1 MDVKKEVETVAK
13 KTIYGFDVKSYMTRS
28 LYDLGLDSLDKFG
41 LVANVEDACNVLM
54 PARLIERIDTV
65 EGIVVS
71 VENLKRVKKINDTW
85 VPCALNADSRCAYM
99 SEVPDNAVCRSTI
112 APRLDFCKTI
122 ACHLYAGKQK

>member
-1 MDVKKEVETVAK
+1 
-13 KTIYGFDVKSYMTRS
+13 MTRS

-85 VPCALNADSRCAYM
+85 VPCALNADNRCAYM
-99 SEVPDNAVCRSTI
+99 SEVPNNAVLRSTI